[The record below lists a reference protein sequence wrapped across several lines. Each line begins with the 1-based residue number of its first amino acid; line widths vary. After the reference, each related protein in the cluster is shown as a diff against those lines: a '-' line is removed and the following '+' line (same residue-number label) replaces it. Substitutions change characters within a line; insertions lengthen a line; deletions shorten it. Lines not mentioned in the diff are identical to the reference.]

1 MNTNTR
7 NKPHALVWIAGIAVT
22 AFSAV
27 GIAAILGWIPTSMSR
42 GEDAVVVKAE
52 PAKQA
57 IAKPAAPRPR
67 ADAPAAK
74 VNAPA
79 APERVASAAPAV
91 PAAPAVKA
99 ICAECGVVE
108 SIRTIDTKGDG
119 SGIGAVGGAVVGGVA
134 GNQIGDGSGRKIA
147 TVVGA
152 VGGAVAGHQ
161 IEKYIKSSKSYEI
174 VVRLENGSSQVVQES
189 AAPAWRTGD
198 RVKIVNGAL
207 QSNS

>member
-1 MNTNTR
+1 
-7 NKPHALVWIAGIAVT
+7 VT

-27 GIAAILGWIPTSMSR
+27 GIAAIMGWIPTSMGR
-42 GEDAVVVKAE
+42 GEQVVVEKAE
-52 PAKQA
+52 SKQQA
-57 IAKPAAPRPR
+57 TAKPVAPRPR
-67 ADAPAAK
+67 ADTAPAKVAAPAAAEK
-74 VNAPA
+74 
-79 APERVASAAPAV
+79 VASATPAVAAV

-108 SIRTIDTKGDG
+108 SIRTIETKGDG

-134 GNQIGDGSGRKIA
+134 GNQVGDGSGRKIA

-161 IEKYIKSSKSYEI
+161 VEKYIKSGKSYEI
-174 VVRLENGSSQVVQES
+174 VVRLENGSTQVVQES
-189 AAPAWRTGD
+189 VAPAWRTGD

-207 QSNS
+207 QSSS